1 MPHTMYYYVAIIRRR
16 PRAYCMATTKQYQ
29 GYRRIVMHVR
39 LHFKKAKKK
48 KKRQTMKFRNKK
60 QGEIS

>member
-1 MPHTMYYYVAIIRRR
+1 MHTA
-16 PRAYCMATTKQYQ
+16 MATTKQYQ